1 MIPQPGRVFSRGEL
15 EQAVWGDAQQTSDT
29 LRSHMH
35 ILRRAL
41 VEAGGYDPIETVHG
55 LGYRLLERDRA

>member
-1 MIPQPGRVFSRGEL
+1 
-15 EQAVWGDAQQTSDT
+15 VWGDAQETSDS

-41 VEAGGYDPIETVHG
+41 VAAAGRDPIENVHG
-55 LGYRLLERDRA
+55 IGYRLRADA